1 MTGLRQVLVA
11 FLLLLFSALSIPAA
25 ADMRLPGL
33 AQASSAYANSL
44 ARRYPTG
51 ASDQARD
58 TAGQQATAALA
69 ANNWPAAITALET
82 RVGMDR
88 STPTQ
93 WQNLAQAWM
102 RRTPPDPQK
111 SLLAA
116 WQAWTRTDRG
126 ANGVPALLLMA
137 DSLRAQDRRAQEI
150 EVLRHAAELSPDD
163 KAVTTQLAA
172 STRAAGLLVAKFDT
186 EADADRPR
194 ACVTFTVPVTRRPD
208 FMPADWVR
216 LEPPVADIAVTREG
230 DLLCISGLPS
240 GRTTRVNL
248 RAGLPGTE
256 GVAMLKDAVLD
267 VAMPN
272 RAPNLGFDNR
282 LFVLPRGQ
290 APAVTLSSVN
300 LSTVSLKLIRLSE
313 RNVAALLR
321 RMKLGDQIESWTAE
335 NLASQS
341 GSTVWTGTADITG
354 YAPNKTSRTALPL
367 PDVLN
372 GSGPGLFALMVSPGD
387 GTQGTDASAVQL
399 LLRTD
404 LAPSV
409 WRGSDGLTV
418 QVRDYGSA
426 APRPGVLV
434 RLLARNNDILA
445 EATTGDDGVTK
456 FGVALLRGD
465 GPLAPA
471 AIHAFSPLEMGK
483 TQDFAAL
490 DLSVAA
496 FDLSD
501 RGVEGMPHPG
511 PLDSY
516 LWPDR
521 GIYRPGETV
530 HLMGLIRDNAGAPAD
545 LPAQMTIRR
554 PNGQV
559 FMQSVPPRTGGAAV
573 HVPVMLSATAP
584 AGVWTA
590 ELRADPQAAPIGTT
604 SFRVD
609 AFVPER
615 MAVDLGDLPKVL
627 VPGTTSNI
635 PVTARFLYGAP
646 ASELSGKAMLHLVVD
661 LQPFPALAGYRIGV
675 EGEAFAPDA
684 IAIDLPETDAQGRTQ
699 LPINLATAPDTTQA
713 LKAEIDVAV
722 NDPAGR
728 ASHAAATVPVR
739 PATPLIGIKPGFAD
753 GAIDADS
760 EASFSIAAVSPL
772 GERVAMRA
780 RLRLVREKPD
790 WRVVMRGSLARYETV
805 WRDEPLE
812 TSEVAI
818 PQATPLALARKLP
831 FGRYRLEVSQLGG
844 LAVTTL
850 RFRAGWASSEN
861 PDVPDRVDVS
871 VDHRVVPAGET
882 ARVHIAPPFAGKA
895 TVLVL
900 SDRVHSLR
908 NIDVPAGGTD
918 VEIPVD
924 AKWGPGAY
932 VVVHVFRGSAE
943 AGTRP
948 GRAIGV
954 TWIGVDPA
962 ARKLELAIEAPA
974 QIAPRQRQDI
984 VLRGTPGAWA
994 SLAAVDEGI
1003 LRLTRFV
1010 SPDPVPH
1017 FLGRRRLGLDLRDDW
1032 GRLIAPA
1039 EGDTT
1044 SLRQGGDDGGFALP
1058 DIPQRTVSLFTPP
1071 MQIGPDGRAVIALD
1085 IPDFAGAIRLMAV
1098 GWQDSR
1104 IGAAVAQLV
1113 VRDPLVAEAL
1123 LPRFLAPDDEARL
1136 AVLLQNVDLPTG
1148 EAVATLSV
1156 DGPLAITGPSR
1167 IAVTL
1172 AQGARALPAT
1182 VLWATGVGRG
1192 VVKLDVTG
1200 PNNFHVAREQTITI
1214 RPSRASQ
1221 TVVTAGEIAAGAEAQ
1236 LAPTADRFLFNTWR
1250 GSASLGS
1257 PVRYDVAAMTR
1268 ALDDYPFACL
1278 EQASSRALQLAMLP
1292 DGPMAGLDRAGRLQ
1306 SMVSLILDRQRF
1318 DGGFG
1323 LWSGSG
1329 DAEEWLSAYA
1339 TDVLLRARAAGAVVP
1354 DQAMKDALKFLGEA
1368 AQSPESAPEALAAQA
1383 YRLYVLAAAG
1393 KGLPG
1398 AARVLMESLEQ
1409 MPSGLARAQLGAALA
1424 LAHDTPRAEAAFQ
1437 AALLAP
1443 LRGWWSVDY
1452 GSSVRDQLA
1461 IAVLLKESGLL
1472 PDQLTK
1478 LIAKLPGADFVPAG
1492 LNTQE
1497 QAWAVAAAAALGRDG
1512 RAADIAVT
1520 SGDIGT
1526 QPKTGGARNVLLSGP
1541 VTVKNQGRTPVWQ
1554 SVSTTGIPLQALPA
1568 ARSGMRISRRFLNLE
1583 GTPLNLDTLKQ
1594 NTVFVLVMDAKV
1606 EDGQA
1611 HTVMILQGLPAGWEI
1626 AGRLQPPAE
1635 VGSVPGMP
1643 WLDGLTAADAQPAA
1657 DDRFAVIASVAAKQ
1671 TDLRFA
1677 VRLRAVTPGSYA
1689 LPGAS
1694 MADMYRPAVFAR
1706 QAEGRVKIL
1715 PLD

>member
-1 MTGLRQVLVA
+1 MAGLRRVFAVLAV
-11 FLLLLFSALSIPAA
+11 LLAMLAPAM

-33 AQASSAYANSL
+33 AQASNAYVATL
-44 ARRYPTG
+44 AKKYPAGVT
-51 ASDQARD
+51 DQARD
-58 TAGQQATAALA
+58 AAGQQATAAIV
-69 ANNWPAAITALET
+69 ANNWPEAIAALEN

-93 WQNLAQAWM
+93 WQNLASAWL
-102 RRTPPDPQK
+102 RRSPSDPQK
-111 SLLAA
+111 ALLAA
-116 WQAWTRTDRG
+116 WQAWSRSDRG
-126 ANGVPALLLMA
+126 KNGVPALMLIA
-137 DSLRAQDRRAQEI
+137 EALRGQDRRAQEI
-150 EVLRHAAELSPDD
+150 EALRQAGELSPDD
-163 KAVTTQLAA
+163 AAISTQLAA
-172 STRAAGLLVAKFDT
+172 SIRAAGVLVARFDT

-194 ACVTFTVPVTRRPD
+194 ACITFTVPVTRRPD
-208 FMPADWVR
+208 FMANDWVK
-216 LEPPVADIAVTREG
+216 LDPAVADVAVTREG
-230 DLLCISGLPS
+230 DQLCISGLPS
-240 GRTTRVNL
+240 GRTTRVTL
-248 RAGLPGTE
+248 RAGLAGLE
-256 GVAMLKDAVLD
+256 GLSLLKDAVLD

-272 RAPNLGFDNR
+272 RAPNLGFDSR

-290 APAVTLSSVN
+290 APVVTLSSVN

-321 RMKLGDQIESWTAE
+321 RMKLGDQVESWTAE
-335 NLASQS
+335 SLASES
-341 GSTVWTGTADITG
+341 GSTVWSGRADITG

-367 PDVLN
+367 PDALT
-372 GSGPGLFALMVSPGD
+372 GAGPGLFALMVLPGD
-387 GTQGTDASAVQL
+387 GTQNVDASAVQL

-418 QVRDYGSA
+418 QIRDYGNA
-426 APRPGVLV
+426 VPRPGVLV

-445 EATTGDDGVTK
+445 EATTSDDGVTR
-456 FGVALLRGD
+456 FGVPLLRGE
-465 GPLAPA
+465 GPLSPA
-471 AIHAFSPLEMGK
+471 AIHAFGPLKSGE

-530 HLMGLIRDNAGAPAD
+530 HLMGLVRDNAGAPAD
-545 LPAQMTIRR
+545 IPAQLTIRR

-559 FMQSVPPRTGGAAV
+559 FVQSVPPRTGGAAI
-573 HVPVMLSATAP
+573 HVPVMLSPTAP
-584 AGVWTA
+584 AGVWKA

-615 MAVDLGDLPKVL
+615 MAVDLGALPKAL
-627 VPGTTSNI
+627 VPGVASAI

-646 ASELSGKAMLHLVVD
+646 ASELTGKAMLHLVVD
-661 LQPFPALAGYRIGV
+661 PAPFPALAGYRIGV

-684 IAIDLPETDAQGRTQ
+684 IAIDLPETDAQGRTE
-699 LPINLATAPDTTQA
+699 LSVKLATAPDTTQA

-728 ASHAAATVPVR
+728 ASHAATTIPVR
-739 PATPLIGIKPGFAD
+739 PATRLIGIKPAFTD
-753 GAIDADS
+753 GSVDADT
-760 EASFSIAAVSPL
+760 EAAFAIAAVSPVGDRIAL
-772 GERVAMRA
+772 RA
-780 RLRLVREKPD
+780 KLRLVREKPD

-812 TSEVAI
+812 TADISIGAAD
-818 PQATPLALARKLP
+818 PFAFARKLP
-831 FGRYRLEVSQLGG
+831 FGRYRLEVSEIGG
-844 LAVTTL
+844 LAVTTQ
-850 RFRAGWASSEN
+850 RFRAGWATSDS

-871 VDHRVVPAGET
+871 VDRKTMPAGQT
-882 ARVHIAPPFAGKA
+882 ARVHIAPPFGGKA
-895 TVLVL
+895 TILVL
-900 SDRVHSLR
+900 SDRVHSLV

-918 VEIPVD
+918 IDIKVD
-924 AKWGPGAY
+924 SAWGPGAY
-932 VVVHVFRGSAE
+932 VVAHVFRGSAD

-948 GRAIGV
+948 GRAIGL

-962 ARKLELAIEAPA
+962 ARKLDLAIEAPP
-974 QIAPRQRQDI
+974 QIAPRMKQNI
-984 VLRGTPGAWA
+984 VLRGPAGAWA

-1010 SPDPVPH
+1010 SPDAAPH

-1039 EGDTT
+1039 EGDVT

-1071 MQIGPDGRAVIALD
+1071 VQIGADGRAVIALD

-1104 IGAAVAQLV
+1104 IGAANAQLV

-1136 AVLLQNVDLPTG
+1136 AVLLQNVDLPAG

-1156 DGPLAITGPSR
+1156 EGPLAIAGPTR
-1167 IAVTL
+1167 LVATL
-1172 AQGARALPAT
+1172 ATGARALPAT
-1182 VLWATGVGRG
+1182 TLRATGVGRG
-1192 VVKLDVTG
+1192 VVKLDITG
-1200 PNNFHVAREQTITI
+1200 PNNFHVVRESAITV

-1221 TVVTAGEIAAGAEAQ
+1221 TIVTAGELAPGAEAK
-1236 LAPTADRFLFNTWR
+1236 LAPPSDRFLFNT
-1250 GSASLGS
+1250 SNSIASFGS
-1257 PVRYDVAAMTR
+1257 PVRYDVAAMAR

-1278 EQASSRALQLAMLP
+1278 EQASSRALPLAILP
-1292 DGPMAGLDRAGRLQ
+1292 DGPMAGPDRAGRLQ

-1323 LWSGSG
+1323 LWTGNG
-1329 DAEEWLSAYA
+1329 DAEEYLSAYA
-1339 TDVLLRARAAGAVVP
+1339 TDVLLRARASGAVVP
-1354 DQAMKDALKFLGEA
+1354 EQAMKDALKFLAEA
-1368 AQSPESAPEALAAQA
+1368 AQSSDTEPPALATQA

-1393 KGLPG
+1393 QGLPG

-1409 MPSGLARAQLGAALA
+1409 MPTQLSRAQLGAALA
-1424 LAHDTPRAEAAFQ
+1424 LAHDAPRAEAAFQ

-1443 LRGWWSVDY
+1443 PRGWWSVDY
-1452 GSSVRDQLA
+1452 GSAARDQLA
-1461 IAVLLKESGLL
+1461 TAVLLKESGLL
-1472 PDQLTK
+1472 ADQLTK
-1478 LIAKLPGADFVPAG
+1478 LVAKLPGADFAPDNT
-1492 LNTQE
+1492 NTQE

-1512 RAADIAVT
+1512 RTADIVVT
-1520 SGDIGT
+1520 AGDIGT
-1526 QPKTGGARNVLLSGP
+1526 QPKTGGARNLALTGP
-1541 VTVKNQGRTPVWQ
+1541 ITAKNQGRLPIWQ
-1554 SVSTTGIPLQALPA
+1554 SVATTGIPVQPLPA
-1568 ARSGMRISRRFLNLE
+1568 SRAGMRITRRFLQLD
-1583 GTPLNLDTLKQ
+1583 GTPQNLDTLKQ
-1594 NTVFVLVMDAKV
+1594 NTVFVLVIDAKI
-1606 EDGQA
+1606 EDGQP
-1611 HTVMILQGLPAGWEI
+1611 HTAMILQGLPAGWEI

-1635 VGSVPGMP
+1635 GGTVPGMP
-1643 WLDGLTAADAQPAA
+1643 WLDGLTATDAQPAA
-1657 DDRFAVIASVAAKQ
+1657 DDRFAAIVSTVPKQ
-1671 TDLRFA
+1671 GDIRLA

-1689 LPGAS
+1689 LPGAT

-1706 QAEGRVKIL
+1706 QTEGRVKIL